1 MLRQALLSIQGNDFS
16 YLQAIPSSLQNG
28 IPRRPKKTGI
38 LAQQERKKKKK
49 VSNIKAQ
56 GSMLSAALELQGAT
70 FLKYI

>member
-1 MLRQALLSIQGNDFS
+1 MLHQALLSIQGNDFS
-16 YLQAIPSSLQNG
+16 YLQAIPSFLQNG

-38 LAQQERKKKKK
+38 LAQQGRKKKK

>member
-16 YLQAIPSSLQNG
+16 YLHAIPSSLQNG

-38 LAQQERKKKKK
+38 LAQQGRKKKK

-56 GSMLSAALELQGAT
+56 GSMLSAALELQGTT